1 MAIYLLVGAVGVP
14 VFAEFT
20 GGLGIVFGDTGGY
33 LLSYPLA
40 AAVAGLAAYAAAPT
54 PRGGGR
60 SCWRFLWGAAAL
72 AVIYALGATWLS
84 VVADLPTRGGRRAG
98 RAAFRGL
105 RPDQGRPGCAR
116 RRGRRPGHRRLP
128 DLRERGARSEA
139 NMTLRSWLVR
149 RRSRVMFEKVLVA
162 NRGEIALRVVRACQE
177 LGVAAVAVYS
187 DADESALHVRHA
199 DEAVRIGPPPAGK
212 SYLDVEALIDAA
224 KETGAEAV
232 HPGYGFLAE
241 NAAFAAACRE
251 AGLAF
256 VGPSAEAIEK
266 MGNKSAARRLAR
278 EAEVPVVPG
287 SDDASSADEAAET
300 AGGIGYPIMVKAAA
314 GGGGRGIRVA
324 EDEDE
329 LSKAVQVARREAE
342 AAFGDGTLYL
352 EKLLVAPR
360 HVEVQIMGD
369 HEGNVIHLY
378 ERECSMQRR
387 RQKVLEEAPSPGI
400 SPEVREKM
408 TEAAVRLA
416 REAGYA
422 NAGTVEFLVEGDEFY
437 FIEMNTRIQVEHPVT
452 EMLTG
457 VDLVKE
463 QIRIAAGE
471 PLSLNRK
478 TCRWSGTRWS
488 FASTPRTPTRT
499 SCPRPARSPRSKSQ
513 AAPASGWTRRSTRG
527 TRSPRSTTRWSAS
540 SSSGP
545 SPAMRPSAGPDAPSA
560 NTASKA

>member
-1 MAIYLLVGAVGVP
+1 
-14 VFAEFT
+14 
-20 GGLGIVFGDTGGY
+20 
-33 LLSYPLA
+33 
-40 AAVAGLAAYAAAPT
+40 
-54 PRGGGR
+54 
-60 SCWRFLWGAAAL
+60 
-72 AVIYALGATWLS
+72 
-84 VVADLPTRGGRRAG
+84 
-98 RAAFRGL
+98 
-105 RPDQGRPGCAR
+105 
-116 RRGRRPGHRRLP
+116 
-128 DLRERGARSEA
+128 
-139 NMTLRSWLVR
+139 
-149 RRSRVMFEKVLVA
+149 MFEKVLVA

-212 SYLDVEALIDAA
+212 SYLDVEALIEAA

-256 VGPSAEAIEK
+256 IGPSAEAIEK

-287 SDDASSADEAAET
+287 SDDVSSADEAAET
-300 AGGIGYPIMVKAAA
+300 AEGIGYPIMVKAAA

-324 EDEDE
+324 EEE
-329 LSKAVQVARREAE
+329 EGLRKAVQVAKREAE

-360 HVEVQIMGD
+360 HVEVQIIGD

-463 QIRIAAGE
+463 QIRVASGE
-471 PLSLNRK
+471 PLSLE
-478 TCRWSGTRWS
+478 
-488 FASTPRTPTRT
+488 
-499 SCPRPARSPRSKSQ
+499 Q
-513 AAPASGWTRRSTRG
+513 ADVPMVGHAMEFRINAEDPDQDFM
-527 TRSPRSTTRWSAS
+527 
-540 SSSGP
+540 P
-545 SPAMRPSAGPDAPSA
+545 SPGEISSLEVPGGPGVRVDSAIYQGYQIPPFYDSMVGKLVVWALTRDEAISRARRALREYRLEGIKTTIPLHLRLLEDDAFRSGEY
-560 NTASKA
+560 NTDYLEELLNGD

>member
-1 MAIYLLVGAVGVP
+1 V
-14 VFAEFT
+14 
-20 GGLGIVFGDTGGY
+20 
-33 LLSYPLA
+33 
-40 AAVAGLAAYAAAPT
+40 
-54 PRGGGR
+54 
-60 SCWRFLWGAAAL
+60 
-72 AVIYALGATWLS
+72 
-84 VVADLPTRGGRRAG
+84 
-98 RAAFRGL
+98 
-105 RPDQGRPGCAR
+105 
-116 RRGRRPGHRRLP
+116 
-128 DLRERGARSEA
+128 
-139 NMTLRSWLVR
+139 
-149 RRSRVMFEKVLVA
+149 FEKVLVA

-212 SYLDVEALIDAA
+212 SYLNVEALIDAA

-251 AGLAF
+251 AGLTF
-256 VGPSAEAIEK
+256 VGPSAEVIEK
-266 MGNKSAARRLAR
+266 LGNKSAARRLAR
-278 EAEVPVVPG
+278 EAKVPVVPG
-287 SDDASSADEAAET
+287 SDDASSADEAAQT

-329 LSKAVQVARREAE
+329 LRKAVQVASREAE

-360 HVEVQIMGD
+360 HVEVQVMGD

-400 SPEVREKM
+400 SSGVREKM
-408 TEAAVRLA
+408 AEAAVRLA

-422 NAGTVEFLVEGDEFY
+422 NAGTVEFLVEDEVFY

-463 QIRIAAGE
+463 QIRISEGD
-471 PLSLNRK
+471 PLSLEQEDVPMIGHAIEFRINAEDPDQD
-478 TCRWSGTRWS
+478 
-488 FASTPRTPTRT
+488 FM
-499 SCPRPARSPRSKSQ
+499 
-513 AAPASGWTRRSTRG
+513 
-527 TRSPRSTTRWSAS
+527 
-540 SSSGP
+540 P
-545 SPAMRPSAGPDAPSA
+545 SPGEISWLEVPGGPGVRVDSAIYQGYQIPPFYDSMVGKLIVWALTREEAISRARRALREYRLEGIKTTIPLHLRLLKGEAFRSGEYHTGYLEELL
-560 NTASKA
+560 NGD

>member
-1 MAIYLLVGAVGVP
+1 M
-14 VFAEFT
+14 
-20 GGLGIVFGDTGGY
+20 
-33 LLSYPLA
+33 
-40 AAVAGLAAYAAAPT
+40 
-54 PRGGGR
+54 
-60 SCWRFLWGAAAL
+60 
-72 AVIYALGATWLS
+72 
-84 VVADLPTRGGRRAG
+84 
-98 RAAFRGL
+98 FR
-105 RPDQGRPGCAR
+105 
-116 RRGRRPGHRRLP
+116 
-128 DLRERGARSEA
+128 
-139 NMTLRSWLVR
+139 
-149 RRSRVMFEKVLVA
+149 KVLVA

-177 LGVAAVAVYS
+177 LGVPAVAVYS

-212 SYLDVEALIDAA
+212 SYLNVEALIDAA
-224 KETGAEAV
+224 RETGTEAV

-241 NAAFAAACRE
+241 NASFAAACRE

-300 AGGIGYPIMVKAAA
+300 AGEIGYPIMVKAAA

-324 EDEDE
+324 EDEGG
-329 LSKAVQVARREAE
+329 LRKAVQVARREAE

-360 HVEVQIMGD
+360 HVEVQVMGD
-369 HEGNVIHLY
+369 HEGNVVHLY

-400 SPEVREKM
+400 SPEVRERM

-416 REAGYA
+416 QEAEYA
-422 NAGTVEFLVEGDEFY
+422 NAGTVEFLVEGEEFY

-463 QIRIAAGE
+463 QIRVASGE
-471 PLSLNRK
+471 PLSLRQEDVPMVGHAMEFRINAEDPDQD
-478 TCRWSGTRWS
+478 
-488 FASTPRTPTRT
+488 FM
-499 SCPRPARSPRSKSQ
+499 
-513 AAPASGWTRRSTRG
+513 
-527 TRSPRSTTRWSAS
+527 
-540 SSSGP
+540 P
-545 SPAMRPSAGPDAPSA
+545 SPGEVTFLDVPGGPGVRVDSAIYQGYKIPPFYDSMVGKLVVWALTRKEAISRARRALREYRLEGIKTTIPLHLRLLEDEALRSGEYHTGYLEELL
-560 NTASKA
+560 NEG

>member
-1 MAIYLLVGAVGVP
+1 
-14 VFAEFT
+14 
-20 GGLGIVFGDTGGY
+20 
-33 LLSYPLA
+33 
-40 AAVAGLAAYAAAPT
+40 
-54 PRGGGR
+54 
-60 SCWRFLWGAAAL
+60 
-72 AVIYALGATWLS
+72 
-84 VVADLPTRGGRRAG
+84 
-98 RAAFRGL
+98 
-105 RPDQGRPGCAR
+105 
-116 RRGRRPGHRRLP
+116 
-128 DLRERGARSEA
+128 
-139 NMTLRSWLVR
+139 
-149 RRSRVMFEKVLVA
+149 MFEKVLVA
-162 NRGEIALRVVRACQE
+162 NRGEIALRIVRACQE

-224 KETGAEAV
+224 KETDAEAV

-251 AGLAF
+251 AGLTF
-256 VGPSAEAIEK
+256 VGPSAEAIQK

-278 EAEVPVVPG
+278 EAKVPVVPG
-287 SDDASSADEAAET
+287 SDDASSADEAAKT

-329 LSKAVQVARREAE
+329 LRKAVQVARREAE

-360 HVEVQIMGD
+360 HVEVQVMGD

-400 SPEVREKM
+400 SPGVREKM
-408 TEAAVRLA
+408 AEAAVRLA

-422 NAGTVEFLVEGDEFY
+422 NAGTVEFLVEDEEFY

-463 QIRIAAGE
+463 QIRIAAGD
-471 PLSLNRK
+471 PLSLEQEDVPMVGHAMEFRINAEDPDQD
-478 TCRWSGTRWS
+478 
-488 FASTPRTPTRT
+488 FM
-499 SCPRPARSPRSKSQ
+499 
-513 AAPASGWTRRSTRG
+513 
-527 TRSPRSTTRWSAS
+527 
-540 SSSGP
+540 P
-545 SPAMRPSAGPDAPSA
+545 SPGEISRLEVPGGPGVRVDSAIYQGYQIPPFYDSMVGKLIVWALTREEAISRAIRALREYRLEGIKTTIPLHLRLLKGEAFRSGEYHTGYLEELL
-560 NTASKA
+560 NGD